1 MLLFERTDRRRG
13 FRGARIFLK
22 EKSPI
27 GRYRSNMKGQFS
39 DHRQGF
45 DVIIQ
50 AIKVIYA
57 QFTLLVH

>member
-1 MLLFERTDRRRG
+1 
-13 FRGARIFLK
+13 
-22 EKSPI
+22 
-27 GRYRSNMKGQFS
+27 MKGQFS

-57 QFTLLVH
+57 QFTLLVHWNMIIVMTPIARCIGATKKVGSRKT